1 MPHRAEKP
9 NSDTF
14 RRQFEQMRRLFVVA
28 AKSAV
33 ALLGLV
39 TVGLMAFAS
48 YLAWHYAYGI
58 GLPDRNRLA
67 AVSATRPV
75 CSTDPQRTYVALA
88 DIPPLLRK
96 AVILSENP
104 DYYERPSLN
113 LFAELGLAIA
123 HDREPRPS
131 NIAGSVTRC
140 LMSLAEG
147 CCHGQSLDRAIGE
160 IVLQNR
166 VVRALSRDRILEI
179 FLNESYFGRGS
190 YGVGSAAMSYFGRP
204 LDTLTI
210 DEIAL
215 VAALPRAPSFW
226 HGRGRDVMVERRNT
240 LIDKMLRA
248 GIINN
253 VEAASA
259 RERPLE
265 FRERPPQSRSL

>member
-1 MPHRAEKP
+1 MH
-9 NSDTF
+9 
-14 RRQFEQMRRLFVVA
+14 RLFVVA
-28 AKSAV
+28 ARSTL
-33 ALLGLV
+33 ALLGLA

-67 AVSATRPV
+67 AVSATGPA
-75 CSTDPQRTYVALA
+75 CSTDAQRTYVALA
-88 DIPPLLRK
+88 EIPLLLRK
-96 AVILSENP
+96 AVILSEEP

-113 LFAELGLAIA
+113 LFAEIALSVA
-123 HDREPRPS
+123 HDRSPRPS
-131 NIAGSVTRC
+131 HITGSVTRC

-147 CCHGQSLDRAIGE
+147 CCHGPSLDRAIGE

-190 YGVGSAAMSYFGRP
+190 YGVGAASMSYFGKP
-204 LDTLTI
+204 LEILSP

-215 VAALPRAPSFW
+215 IAVLPRSPSLW
-226 HGRGRDVMVERRNT
+226 HGRGRDFVVERRNAI
-240 LIDKMLRA
+240 IDRMLRA
-248 GIINN
+248 GIINDM
-253 VEAASA
+253 EAASA

-265 FRERPPQSRSL
+265 FREVPSNPRSL